1 MEHFELCIV
10 GAGVVGLAL
19 AERFARTRPQSFTIL
34 LVDRNATFGQETSS
48 RNSEVIHAGIY
59 YTPDSLKAKLCL
71 QGRQL
76 LYQYCEQHSI
86 AHRRTGKFI
95 VAQEHELESLER
107 IFRTAMQNG
116 VEDLQWVSQQA
127 LSEKEPLLRA
137 SHALYSPS
145 TGIIDSHGLMS
156 TLLLE
161 AERAGVQYAPLTK
174 VVDVQPD
181 DRGFIVHTECGAPGR
196 LEPFAFRCR
205 FLINAAGLHAQELA
219 TRIEGLEKSKVPAL
233 FLSRGCYFSL
243 AGKAPFR
250 HLIYPV
256 PEQNQRG
263 LGIHATLDL
272 AGQVRFGP
280 DVEYVD
286 EIDYR
291 VAEDRR
297 ETFAEAIRRYYPG
310 LRADQLHPD
319 YSGIRPKLC
328 GPDGGVADFV
338 IQEESTHGL
347 KGLVQLFGI
356 ESPGLT
362 ASLAIARQIAD
373 SGALQV

>member
-10 GAGVVGLAL
+10 GAGVIGLAL
-19 AERFARTRPQSFTIL
+19 AERFARTRPRSFSIL
-34 LVDRNATFGQETSS
+34 LVDSNASFGQETSS

-59 YTPDSLKAKLCL
+59 YTPGSLKAQLCL
-71 QGRQL
+71 EGRHL
-76 LYQYCEQHSI
+76 LYQYCQQHGI

-95 VAQEHELESLER
+95 VAQESELEGLEQV
-107 IFRTAMQNG
+107 FRTAVQNG
-116 VEDLQWVSQQA
+116 VEDLQWVNQQT
-127 LSEKEPLLRA
+127 LSEREPLVHA

-156 TLLLE
+156 TLLAE
-161 AERAGVQYAPLTK
+161 AERAGVQYAPLTR
-174 VVDVQPD
+174 VVAVQAED
-181 DRGFIVHTECGAPGR
+181 GGFIVQTECGAPEH
-196 LEPFAFRCR
+196 LEHFAFRCR
-205 FLINAAGLHAQELA
+205 YLINAAGLHAQEVA
-219 TRIEGLEKSKVPAL
+219 KRIEGLNNTDVPAL
-233 FLSRGCYFSL
+233 FLNRGCYFSL

-280 DVEYVD
+280 DVEYVK

-291 VAEDRR
+291 VPVERR
-297 ETFAEAIRRYYPG
+297 EIFVEAIRRYYPG

-328 GPDGGVADFV
+328 APDGGVADFL
-338 IQEESTHGL
+338 IQDETTNGL
-347 KGLVQLFGI
+347 PGLVQLFGI

-362 ASLAIARQIAD
+362 ASLAIARLVAD
-373 SGALQV
+373 KGTLQE

>member
-1 MEHFELCIV
+1 MEHFDLCIV

-19 AERFARTRPQSFTIL
+19 AERFAHTRPRTFSIL
-34 LVDRNATFGQETSS
+34 LVDSNASFGRETSS

-59 YTPDSLKAKLCL
+59 YTPGSRKAQLCTE
-71 QGRQL
+71 GRHL
-76 LYQYCEQHSI
+76 LYQYCQAHGI
-86 AHRRTGKFI
+86 AHRRIGKFI
-95 VAQEHELESLER
+95 VAQEHEQEGLER
-107 IFRTAMQNG
+107 IFRIATHNG

-127 LSEKEPLLRA
+127 LSEIEPLVHA
-137 SHALYSPS
+137 HHALYSPG
-145 TGIIDSHGLMS
+145 TGILDSHGLMS
-156 TLLLE
+156 TLLAE
-161 AERAGVQYAPLTK
+161 AERAGVQYAPLTR
-174 VVDVQPD
+174 VVAVQAQD
-181 DRGFIVHTECGAPGR
+181 GGFIVQTECGVPGH
-196 LEPFAFRCR
+196 LENFEFRCR
-205 FLINAAGLHAQELA
+205 YLINAAGLHAQDLA
-219 TRIEGLEKSKVPAL
+219 KRIEGLDKSNVPAL

-280 DVEYVD
+280 DVEYVE

-291 VAEDRR
+291 VPEERR
-297 ETFAEAIRRYYPG
+297 EIFVEAIRRYYPG

-319 YSGIRPKLC
+319 YSGIRPKLSA
-328 GPDGGVADFV
+328 PDGGVADFL
-338 IQEESTHGL
+338 IQDETTHGL
-347 KGLVQLFGI
+347 PGLVQLFGI

-362 ASLAIARQIAD
+362 ASLAIARLVAD
-373 SGALQV
+373 EGPLQE

>member
-19 AERFARTRPQSFTIL
+19 AERFARTRPRSFSIV
-34 LVDRNATFGQETSS
+34 LVESNASFGQETSS

-59 YTPDSLKAKLCL
+59 YTPGSLKAQLCL
-71 QGRQL
+71 EGRHL
-76 LYQYCEQHSI
+76 LYQYCQQHGI

-95 VAQEHELESLER
+95 VAQEHEQESLER
-107 IFRTAMQNG
+107 IVRTAKQNG
-116 VEDLQWVSQQA
+116 VEDLQWVSRQA
-127 LSEKEPLLRA
+127 LSEKEPLVRA

-156 TLLLE
+156 TLLAE
-161 AERAGVQYAPLTK
+161 AEQAGVQYAPLTR
-174 VVDVQPD
+174 VVAVEAQNG
-181 DRGFIVHTECGAPGR
+181 GFIVQTECGTPGH
-196 LEPFAFRCR
+196 LELFAFRCR
-205 FLINAAGLHAQELA
+205 YLINAAGLHAQELA
-219 TRIEGLEKSKVPAL
+219 KRIEGLDKSNVPAL

-243 AGKAPFR
+243 SGKAPFR

-291 VAEDRR
+291 VPEERLEIFVD
-297 ETFAEAIRRYYPG
+297 AIRRYYPG
-310 LRADQLHPD
+310 LDASQLHPD

-328 GPDGGVADFV
+328 GPDGGVADFL
-338 IQEESTHGL
+338 IQDEATHGL
-347 KGLVQLFGI
+347 PGLVQLFGM

-362 ASLAIARQIAD
+362 ASLAIARLIAD
-373 SGALQV
+373 KGTFQ

>member
-19 AERFARTRPQSFTIL
+19 AERFARTRPRSFSIV
-34 LVDRNATFGQETSS
+34 LVERNASFGQETSS

-59 YTPDSLKAKLCL
+59 YTPGSLKAQLCL
-71 QGRQL
+71 EGRHL
-76 LYQYCEQHSI
+76 LYQYCQQHGI

-95 VAQEHELESLER
+95 VAQEHEQESLER
-107 IFRTAMQNG
+107 IVRTAAQNG
-116 VEDLQWVSQQA
+116 VEDLQWVNRQA
-127 LSEKEPLLRA
+127 LSEKEPLVRA

-156 TLLLE
+156 TLLAE
-161 AERAGVQYAPLTK
+161 AEQAGVQYAPLTR
-174 VVDVQPD
+174 VVAVEAQNE
-181 DRGFIVHTECGAPGR
+181 GFIVQTECGTPGH
-196 LEPFAFRCR
+196 LELFAFRCR
-205 FLINAAGLHAQELA
+205 YLINAAGLHAQELA
-219 TRIEGLEKSKVPAL
+219 QRIEGLDKAYVPAL

-243 AGKAPFR
+243 SGKAPFR

-256 PEQNQRG
+256 PEHNQRG

-291 VAEDRR
+291 VPEERR
-297 ETFAEAIRRYYPG
+297 EIFVDAIRRYYPG
-310 LRADQLHPD
+310 LDAGQLHPD
-319 YSGIRPKLC
+319 YSGIRPKLS

-338 IQEESTHGL
+338 IQDESIHGL
-347 KGLVQLFGI
+347 QGLAQLFGM

-362 ASLAIARQIAD
+362 ASLAIARLIAD
-373 SGALQV
+373 EGMFQ

>member
-1 MEHFELCIV
+1 VEHFELCIV

-19 AERFARTRPQSFTIL
+19 AERFARTRPRSFSIV
-34 LVDRNATFGQETSS
+34 LVESNASFGQETSS

-59 YTPDSLKAKLCL
+59 YTPGSLKAQLCL
-71 QGRQL
+71 EGRHL
-76 LYQYCEQHSI
+76 LYQYCQQHGI

-95 VAQEHELESLER
+95 VAQEHEQESLER
-107 IFRTAMQNG
+107 IVRTAKQNG
-116 VEDLQWVSQQA
+116 VEDLQWVSRQA
-127 LSEKEPLLRA
+127 LSEKEPLVLA

-156 TLLLE
+156 ALLAD
-161 AERAGVQYAPLTK
+161 AEQAGVQYAPLTR
-174 VVDVQPD
+174 VVAVEAQNG
-181 DRGFIVHTECGAPGR
+181 GFIVQTECGSPGH
-196 LEPFAFRCR
+196 LQLFAFRCR
-205 FLINAAGLHAQELA
+205 YLINAAGLHAQELA
-219 TRIEGLEKSKVPAL
+219 KRIEGLDKANVPAL

-243 AGKAPFR
+243 SGKAPFR

-291 VAEDRR
+291 VPEERR
-297 ETFAEAIRRYYPG
+297 EIFVEAIRRYYPG
-310 LRADQLHPD
+310 LDASQLHPD

-328 GPDGGVADFV
+328 GPDGGVADFL
-338 IQEESTHGL
+338 IQDEATHGL
-347 KGLVQLFGI
+347 PGLVQLFGM

-362 ASLAIARQIAD
+362 ASLAIARLIAD
-373 SGALQV
+373 KGTFQ

>member
-86 AHRRTGKFI
+86 AHRRIGKFI

-116 VEDLQWVSQQA
+116 VEDLEWVSQRT
-127 LSEKEPLLRA
+127 LLEREPLVHA
-137 SHALYSPS
+137 GHALYSPG
-145 TGIIDSHGLMS
+145 TGIIDSHGLMR
-156 TLLLE
+156 TLLIE

-205 FLINAAGLHAQELA
+205 YLINAAGLHAQELA

-328 GPDGGVADFV
+328 GPNGGVADFV

>member
-19 AERFARTRPQSFTIL
+19 AERFARTRPRSFSIV
-34 LVDRNATFGQETSS
+34 LVESNASFGQETSS

-59 YTPDSLKAKLCL
+59 YTPGSLKAQLCL
-71 QGRQL
+71 EGRHL
-76 LYQYCEQHSI
+76 LYQYCQQHGI

-95 VAQEHELESLER
+95 VAQEHEQESLER
-107 IFRTAMQNG
+107 IVRTAKQNG
-116 VEDLQWVSQQA
+116 VEDLQWVSRQA
-127 LSEKEPLLRA
+127 LSEKEPLVLA

-156 TLLLE
+156 ALLAE
-161 AERAGVQYAPLTK
+161 AEQAGVQYAPLTR
-174 VVDVQPD
+174 VVAVEAQNG
-181 DRGFIVHTECGAPGR
+181 GFIVQTECGSPGH
-196 LEPFAFRCR
+196 LQLFAFRCR
-205 FLINAAGLHAQELA
+205 YLINAAGLHAQELA
-219 TRIEGLEKSKVPAL
+219 KRIEGLDKANVPAL

-243 AGKAPFR
+243 SGKAPFR

-291 VAEDRR
+291 VPEQRR
-297 ETFAEAIRRYYPG
+297 EIFVEAILRYYPG
-310 LRADQLHPD
+310 LDASQLHPD

-328 GPDGGVADFV
+328 GLDGGVADFL
-338 IQEESTHGL
+338 IQDEATHGL
-347 KGLVQLFGI
+347 PGLVQLFGM

-362 ASLAIARQIAD
+362 ASLAIARLIAD
-373 SGALQV
+373 KGTFQ